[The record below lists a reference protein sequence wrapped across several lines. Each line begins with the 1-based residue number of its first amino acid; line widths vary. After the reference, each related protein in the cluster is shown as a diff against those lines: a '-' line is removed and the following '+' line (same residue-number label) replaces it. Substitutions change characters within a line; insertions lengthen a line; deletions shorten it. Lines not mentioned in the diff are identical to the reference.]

1 MTFADPVPSP
11 ASPATAGLFAPGRRA
26 ACVGAVAL
34 ISMLA
39 FEAIAVATAMP
50 AVASALDGLPLYA
63 LAFGAMLATAVLGM
77 TAAGQLCD
85 KRGPY
90 QASLAG
96 LAAFLAG
103 LLLAG
108 FAPSMGVLVLGRALQ
123 GLGGGVLSVALYV
136 GVGRVVPAALHPQLF
151 ALFAAAWVL
160 PGLLGPALA
169 SGLVAL
175 LGWRSVFLAV
185 AAAVPVAAALMLPA
199 LRRAGTGSGE
209 ALRWGAMRWA
219 LLASVGALMLH
230 AASQQKA
237 ALAALLFGAG
247 LLCAGVAARQL
258 LPAGTLVAARGLPTV
273 IGLRGLIAAAFA
285 SAEAFLP
292 LLLTGQFGWSLAQAG
307 IALSAGAVTWSIGS
321 AVQAR
326 VTHEAIRR
334 RLLPAGFTL
343 SALGLGIVMT
353 PLLMPGWPAWLALAG
368 WVGVGLGIGLSFPM
382 LSVLLLKLSPPE
394 AQGANTSSLQ
404 LSDALASS
412 AALGLAGLLFNPA
425 TGAVLP
431 VLLMACTLAAAA
443 ALLSP
448 RAWPLPGR
456 AA

>member
-1 MTFADPVPSP
+1 MNLADPVDATP
-11 ASPATAGLFAPGRRA
+11 AEGLFAPGRRA

-50 AVASALDGLPLYA
+50 AVAGALDGLPLYA
-63 LAFGAMLATAVLGM
+63 LAFGATLATAVLGM

-136 GVGRVVPAALHPQLF
+136 GVGRVVPSALHPQLF

-160 PGLLGPALA
+160 PGLLGPAVA
-169 SGLVAL
+169 SGLVTW

-199 LRRAGTGSGE
+199 LRRAGSGTGE
-209 ALRWGAMRWA
+209 PLRWGAMRWA
-219 LLASVGALMLH
+219 LLASAGALTLH
-230 AASQQKA
+230 GASQQQGP
-237 ALAALLFGAG
+237 LAVGLFAAG
-247 LLCAGVAARQL
+247 LLGAGIAARQL
-258 LPAGTLVAARGLPTV
+258 LPAGTLTASRGLPTV
-273 IGLRGLIAAAFA
+273 IALRGLIAAAFA

-292 LLLTGQFGWSLAQAG
+292 LLLTGRFDWSLAQAG
-307 IALSAGAVTWSIGS
+307 IALSAGAVTWSLGS

-326 VTHEAIRR
+326 VQAESTRR
-334 RLLPAGFTL
+334 RLLPAGF
-343 SALGLGIVMT
+343 ALAAIGLGIVT
-353 PLLMPGWPAWLALAG
+353 LPLLVAGLPAALALAG

-382 LSVLLLKLSPPE
+382 LSVMLLKLSPPE
-394 AQGANTSSLQ
+394 SQGANSSALQ
-404 LSDALASS
+404 LSDALTSS
-412 AALGLAGLLFNPA
+412 AALGLAGLLFDPA
-425 TGAVLP
+425 TRQVLP
-431 VLLMACTLAAAA
+431 VLAMSLGLAALA

-448 RAWPLPGR
+448 RAWSALSPTR
-456 AA
+456 

>member
-1 MTFADPVPSP
+1 MNLADPVDDRP
-11 ASPATAGLFAPGRRA
+11 AEGLFAPGRRA

-50 AVASALDGLPLYA
+50 AVATALDGLPLYA
-63 LAFGAMLATAVLGM
+63 LAFGATLATAVLGM

-108 FAPSMGVLVLGRALQ
+108 FAPSMGALVLGRALQ

-151 ALFAAAWVL
+151 AMFAAAWVL
-160 PGLLGPALA
+160 PGLLGPAVA
-169 SGLVAL
+169 SGLVAW

-199 LRRAGTGSGE
+199 LKRAGAGTGE
-209 ALRWGAMRWA
+209 PLRWGAMRWA
-219 LLASVGALMLH
+219 LLASAGALTLH
-230 AASQQKA
+230 AASQQGGAWA
-237 ALAALLFGAG
+237 AGLFAVG

-258 LPAGTLVAARGLPTV
+258 LPTGTLRAARGLPTV
-273 IGLRGLIAAAFA
+273 IALRGLIAAAFA

-307 IALSAGAVTWSIGS
+307 IALSAGAVTWSLGS

-326 VTHEAIRR
+326 VQAESMRR
-334 RLLPAGFTL
+334 RLLPAGF
-343 SALGLGIVMT
+343 ALAATGLGVVML
-353 PLLMPGWPAWLALAG
+353 PLLVAGLPAGLALAG

-394 AQGANTSSLQ
+394 SQGANSSALQ
-404 LSDALASS
+404 LSDALTSS
-412 AALGLAGLLFNPA
+412 AALGLAGLLFDPA
-425 TGAVLP
+425 TRQVLP
-431 VLLMACTLAAAA
+431 VLLMSLSLAAAA

-448 RAWPLPGR
+448 RAWAVVSAGR
-456 AA
+456 